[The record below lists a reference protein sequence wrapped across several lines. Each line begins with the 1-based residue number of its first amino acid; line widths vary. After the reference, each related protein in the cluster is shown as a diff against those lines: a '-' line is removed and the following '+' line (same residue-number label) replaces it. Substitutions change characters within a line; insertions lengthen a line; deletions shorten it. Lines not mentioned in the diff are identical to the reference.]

1 LICNC
6 FLPLFSENYPQ
17 SEKKYKPGNENSD
30 QHSRSSLHFPET
42 VSTNSTPRICFTTHQ
57 LTELEKEFHFTP
69 YLNPKRRT
77 EIAIEL
83 GISETQ
89 VKIWF
94 QNRRMK
100 MKRQK
105 CIRGLIQWN
114 RQRLDIFPFD
124 KEKNDNNSKP
134 IYESVFQHS
143 SWVESGIIKHH
154 W

>member
-1 LICNC
+1 MLNCPLNFVILFSLLICKC
-6 FLPLFSENYPQ
+6 FLLLFPETYPHN
-17 SEKKYKPGNENSD
+17 EKKYKPGNENSD
-30 QHSRSSLHFPET
+30 QHSRSSLYSSET

-69 YLNPKRRT
+69 YLNSKRRS

-105 CIRGLIQWN
+105 CIRHL
-114 RQRLDIFPFD
+114 
-124 KEKNDNNSKP
+124 
-134 IYESVFQHS
+134 
-143 SWVESGIIKHH
+143 
-154 W
+154 